1 MYKIVHLATGNAVV
15 GPDGEELC
23 FFSLIELETQ
33 VLENRYVMFRRKY
46 NDPDIIEVVPIP
58 NGIIPEDD
66 PRVVQK
72 YQFEIFED
80 IGIWNV

>member
-15 GPDGEELC
+15 DEQGEELC
-23 FFSLIELETQ
+23 FFSKWELELQ
-33 VLENRYVMFRRKY
+33 VLENRCVMFRRRY
-46 NDPDIIEVVPIP
+46 DDPDIIEAVSNPSGLIS
-58 NGIIPEDD
+58 EDD
-66 PRVVQK
+66 SRVVQK